1 MEVIHGPVLIDHL
14 CGTIT
19 FRPFKPDRYHE
30 NTAVYSDVH
39 GRWALPPGDVAQL
52 QAQVAVLDLS
62 RHGLLVEDVPGHLTQ
77 LLQTMPQ
84 WRAEPER
91 MYKAL

>member
-1 MEVIHGPVLIDHL
+1 MAL
-14 CGTIT
+14 CLSIT
-19 FRPFKPDRYHE
+19 FVGPSHSGPLNQIDTMKTQRFILTY
-30 NTAVYSDVH
+30 T
-39 GRWALPPGDVAQL
+39 GGGALPPGDVAQL